1 MLKMKYSI
9 TIMVIGSFLIQYY
22 AMGFF
27 MVDDVKNIKNSLGKF
42 YISGI
47 MGLLMG
53 ILEVAMNDLSM
64 MKISLKYYIP
74 LFLILGGFVVAY
86 KKQFYILDNEYLKEM
101 IEHHSMAIFTSTE
114 ILNKTHDYQVAKIAK
129 NIIENQNDE
138 IVRMNEILSKKAG
151 VKI

>member
-1 MLKMKYSI
+1 MLKMRYSI
-9 TIMVIGSFLIQYY
+9 TIMVIGSFLIQYFI
-22 AMGFF
+22 MGLL
-27 MVDDVKNIKNSLGKF
+27 MTNDVKNIKNSLGKF

-53 ILEVAMNDLSM
+53 ILEVIMSDLSM
-64 MKISLKYYIP
+64 MKISFKYYIP

-86 KKQFYILDNEYLKEM
+86 RTQFYILDNEYLREM

-114 ILNKTHDYQVAKIAK
+114 ILNKTSDYNVAKIAK

-138 IVRMNEILSKKAG
+138 ILRMNALLSKKQ
-151 VKI
+151 V

>member
-1 MLKMKYSI
+1 
-9 TIMVIGSFLIQYY
+9 MVIGSFLIQYFI
-22 AMGFF
+22 MGLL
-27 MVDDVKNIKNSLGKF
+27 MTNDVKNIKNSLGKF

-53 ILEVAMNDLSM
+53 ILEVVMSDLSM
-64 MKISLKYYIP
+64 MKISFKYYIP

-86 KKQFYILDNEYLKEM
+86 RRQLYILDNEYLREM

-114 ILNKTHDYQVAKIAK
+114 ILNKTSDYNVAKIAK

-138 IVRMNEILSKKAG
+138 ILRMNALLSKKQ
-151 VKI
+151 V

>member
-1 MLKMKYSI
+1 MRYSI
-9 TIMVIGSFLIQYY
+9 TLMVIGSFLIQYFI
-22 AMGFF
+22 MGLL
-27 MVDDVKNIKNSLGKF
+27 MTNDVKNIKNSLGKF

-53 ILEVAMNDLSM
+53 ILEVVMSDLSM
-64 MKISLKYYIP
+64 MKISFKYYIP

-86 KKQFYILDNEYLKEM
+86 RTQFYILDNEYLREM

-114 ILNKTHDYQVAKIAK
+114 ILNKTSDYNVAKIAK

-138 IVRMNEILSKKAG
+138 ILRMNALLSKKQ
-151 VKI
+151 V

>member
-1 MLKMKYSI
+1 MKYSI

-22 AMGFF
+22 AMSFL

-53 ILEVAMNDLSM
+53 ILEVGMNDFSM

-74 LFLILGGFVVAY
+74 LFLILGCFIVAY
-86 KKQFYILDNEYLKEM
+86 RMQFNIFDKNYLREM
-101 IEHHSMAIFTSTE
+101 IEHHSMAILTSTE
-114 ILNKTHDYQVAKIAK
+114 VLNKTHDYEVAKIAK
-129 NIIENQNDE
+129 NIIENQKDE
-138 IVRMNEILSKKAG
+138 INIMNNLLSKKDS
-151 VKI
+151 

>member
-1 MLKMKYSI
+1 MRYSI

-22 AMGFF
+22 IMSLL
-27 MVDDVKNIKNSLGKF
+27 MTNDIKNIKNSLGKF

-53 ILEVAMNDLSM
+53 ILEVVMNDLSM
-64 MKISLKYYIP
+64 MKVSFKYYIP

-86 KKQFYILDNEYLKEM
+86 KTQFYILDNEYLREM
-101 IEHHSMAIFTSTE
+101 IEHHSMALFTSTE
-114 ILNKTHDYQVAKIAK
+114 ILNKTHDYEVTKIAK

-138 IVRMNEILSKKAG
+138 ILRMNTLLSKKQ
-151 VKI
+151 V

>member
-1 MLKMKYSI
+1 MRYSI
-9 TIMVIGSFLIQYY
+9 TIMVIGSFLIQYFI
-22 AMGFF
+22 MGLL
-27 MVDDVKNIKNSLGKF
+27 MTNDVKNIKNSLGKF

-53 ILEVAMNDLSM
+53 ILEVVMSDLSM
-64 MKISLKYYIP
+64 MKISFKYYIP

-86 KKQFYILDNEYLKEM
+86 RRQLYILDNEYLREM

-114 ILNKTHDYQVAKIAK
+114 ILNKTSDYNVAKIAK

-138 IVRMNEILSKKAG
+138 ILRMNALLSKKQ
-151 VKI
+151 V

>member
-1 MLKMKYSI
+1 MRYSI
-9 TIMVIGSFLIQYY
+9 TIMVIGSFLIQYFI
-22 AMGFF
+22 MGLL
-27 MVDDVKNIKNSLGKF
+27 MTNDVKNIKNSLGKF

-53 ILEVAMNDLSM
+53 ILEVVMSDLSM
-64 MKISLKYYIP
+64 MKISFKYYIP

-86 KKQFYILDNEYLKEM
+86 RTQFYILDNEYLREM

-114 ILNKTHDYQVAKIAK
+114 ILNKTSDYNVAKIAK

-138 IVRMNEILSKKAG
+138 ILRMNALLSKKQ
-151 VKI
+151 V

>member
-1 MLKMKYSI
+1 MLKMRYSI
-9 TIMVIGSFLIQYY
+9 TIMVIGSFLIQYFI
-22 AMGFF
+22 MGLL
-27 MVDDVKNIKNSLGKF
+27 MTNDVKNIKNSLGKF

-53 ILEVAMNDLSM
+53 ILEVVMSDLSM
-64 MKISLKYYIP
+64 MKISFKYYIP

-86 KKQFYILDNEYLKEM
+86 RRQLYILDNEYLREM

-114 ILNKTHDYQVAKIAK
+114 ILNKTSDYNVAKIAK

-138 IVRMNEILSKKAG
+138 ILRMNALLSKKQ
-151 VKI
+151 V

>member
-1 MLKMKYSI
+1 MTNDK
-9 TIMVIGSFLIQYY
+9 
-22 AMGFF
+22 
-27 MVDDVKNIKNSLGKF
+27 KNIKNSLGKF

-53 ILEVAMNDLSM
+53 ILEVIMSDLSM
-64 MKISLKYYIP
+64 MKISFKYYIP

-86 KKQFYILDNEYLKEM
+86 RMQFNILDNEYLKEM

-114 ILNKTHDYQVAKIAK
+114 ILNKTHDYEVAKIAK

-138 IVRMNEILSKKAG
+138 IIRMNEILSKKASA
-151 VKI
+151 KI

>member
-1 MLKMKYSI
+1 MRYSI
-9 TIMVIGSFLIQYY
+9 TLMVLGSFLIQYY
-22 AMGFF
+22 IMSFL
-27 MVDDVKNIKNSLGKF
+27 MTNDKKNIKNSLGKF

-53 ILEVAMNDLSM
+53 ILEVIMSDLSM
-64 MKISLKYYIP
+64 MKISFKYYIP

-114 ILNKTHDYQVAKIAK
+114 ILNKTHDYEVAKIAK

-138 IVRMNEILSKKAG
+138 IIRMNELLSKKASA
-151 VKI
+151 KI

>member
-1 MLKMKYSI
+1 MRYSI
-9 TIMVIGSFLIQYY
+9 TLMVLGSFLIQYY
-22 AMGFF
+22 IMSFL
-27 MVDDVKNIKNSLGKF
+27 MTNDKKNIKNSLGKF

-53 ILEVAMNDLSM
+53 ILEVIMSDLSM
-64 MKISLKYYIP
+64 MKLSFKYYIP

-114 ILNKTHDYQVAKIAK
+114 ILNKTHDYEVAKIAK

-138 IVRMNEILSKKAG
+138 IIRMNELLSKKASA
-151 VKI
+151 KI

>member
-1 MLKMKYSI
+1 MLKMRYSI
-9 TIMVIGSFLIQYY
+9 TLMVLGSFLIQYY
-22 AMGFF
+22 IMSFL
-27 MVDDVKNIKNSLGKF
+27 MTNDKKNIKNSLGKF

-53 ILEVAMNDLSM
+53 ILEVIMSDLSM
-64 MKISLKYYIP
+64 MKISFKYYIP

-86 KKQFYILDNEYLKEM
+86 RMQFNILDNEYLKEM

-114 ILNKTHDYQVAKIAK
+114 ILNKTHDYEVAKIAK

-138 IVRMNEILSKKAG
+138 IIRMNEILSKKASA
-151 VKI
+151 KI

>member
-22 AMGFF
+22 AMSFL

-53 ILEVAMNDLSM
+53 ILEVGMNDFSM

-74 LFLILGGFVVAY
+74 LFLILGCFIVAY
-86 KKQFYILDNEYLKEM
+86 RMQFNIFDKNYLREM
-101 IEHHSMAIFTSTE
+101 IEHHSMAILTSTE
-114 ILNKTHDYQVAKIAK
+114 VLNKTHDYEVAKIAK
-129 NIIENQNDE
+129 NIIENQKDE
-138 IVRMNEILSKKAG
+138 INIMNNLLSKKDS
-151 VKI
+151 

>member
-1 MLKMKYSI
+1 MLKMRYSI
-9 TIMVIGSFLIQYY
+9 TLMVLGSFLIQYY
-22 AMGFF
+22 IMSFL
-27 MVDDVKNIKNSLGKF
+27 MTNDKKNIKNSLGKF

-53 ILEVAMNDLSM
+53 ILEVIMSDLSM
-64 MKISLKYYIP
+64 MKISFKYYIP

-114 ILNKTHDYQVAKIAK
+114 ILNKTHDYEVAKIAK

-138 IVRMNEILSKKAG
+138 IIRMNELLSKKASA
-151 VKI
+151 KI

>member
-1 MLKMKYSI
+1 
-9 TIMVIGSFLIQYY
+9 MVIGSFLIQYFI
-22 AMGFF
+22 MGLL
-27 MVDDVKNIKNSLGKF
+27 MTNDVKNIKNSLGKF

-53 ILEVAMNDLSM
+53 ILEVVMSDLSM
-64 MKISLKYYIP
+64 MKISFKYYIP

-86 KKQFYILDNEYLKEM
+86 RTQFYILDNEYLREM

-114 ILNKTHDYQVAKIAK
+114 ILNKTSDYNVAKIAK

-138 IVRMNEILSKKAG
+138 ILRMNALLSKKQ
-151 VKI
+151 V

>member
-1 MLKMKYSI
+1 
-9 TIMVIGSFLIQYY
+9 MVIGSFLIQYFI
-22 AMGFF
+22 MGLL
-27 MVDDVKNIKNSLGKF
+27 MTNDVKNIKNSLGKF

-53 ILEVAMNDLSM
+53 ILEVIMSDLSM
-64 MKISLKYYIP
+64 MKISFKYYIP

-86 KKQFYILDNEYLKEM
+86 RTQFYILDNEYLREM

-114 ILNKTHDYQVAKIAK
+114 ILNKTSDYNVAKIAK

-138 IVRMNEILSKKAG
+138 ILRMNALLSKKQ
-151 VKI
+151 V

>member
-1 MLKMKYSI
+1 MLKMRYSI

-22 AMGFF
+22 IMSFL
-27 MVDDVKNIKNSLGKF
+27 MTNDKKNIKNSLGKF

-53 ILEVAMNDLSM
+53 ILEVAMSDLSM
-64 MKISLKYYIP
+64 MKISFKYYIP
-74 LFLILGGFVVAY
+74 LVLILGCFVVAY
-86 KKQFYILDNEYLKEM
+86 RNQFYILDNEYLKEM
-101 IEHHSMAIFTSTE
+101 IEHHSMAIFTSSE
-114 ILNKTHDYQVAKIAK
+114 ILDKTSDYDVAKIAK

-138 IVRMNEILSKKAG
+138 IIRMNELLSKRQA

>member
-1 MLKMKYSI
+1 MRYSI

-22 AMGFF
+22 IMSFL
-27 MVDDVKNIKNSLGKF
+27 MTNDKKNIKNSLGKF

-53 ILEVAMNDLSM
+53 ILEVAMSDLSM
-64 MKISLKYYIP
+64 MKISFKYYIP
-74 LFLILGGFVVAY
+74 LVLILGCFVVAY
-86 KKQFYILDNEYLKEM
+86 RNQFYILDNEYLKEM
-101 IEHHSMAIFTSTE
+101 IEHHSMAIFTSSE
-114 ILNKTHDYQVAKIAK
+114 ILDKTSDYDVAKIAK

-138 IVRMNEILSKKAG
+138 IIRMNELLSKRQA

>member
-1 MLKMKYSI
+1 MLKMRYSI
-9 TIMVIGSFLIQYY
+9 TLMVLGSFLIQYY
-22 AMGFF
+22 IMSFL
-27 MVDDVKNIKNSLGKF
+27 MTNDKKNIKNSLGKF

-53 ILEVAMNDLSM
+53 ILEVIMSDLSM
-64 MKISLKYYIP
+64 MKLSFKYYIP

-114 ILNKTHDYQVAKIAK
+114 ILNKTHDYEVAKIAK

-138 IVRMNEILSKKAG
+138 IIRMNELLSKKASA
-151 VKI
+151 KI